1 MSDNV
6 YFKASLQNTLIPEVG
21 TFNNVNNKEG
31 TFTLEDGEYYLT
43 NNTDTSYR
51 VYYPTENINSVGF
64 TIEFD
69 VNYDNAGGFGWCLLF
84 NGTYWFGI
92 GVVGESLEFRGQ
104 SLPNYRLITSP
115 NTWLHVKCIFDYDN
129 NPNKVHIYVNNS
141 EVNTFT
147 ISNNY
152 GIKYID
158 ILGYSGGYV
167 PHAKIKNIIIYN
179 SSKKYYLDTTG
190 LTSLWSKI
198 KSLFATK
205 TELAS
210 KANSSDVY
218 NKSETDTLLSN
229 LVKTSDLAT
238 VATTGSYNDLLDKP
252 TSFDVDLSNYYTK
265 PEIDGLLSYIG
276 GVNSVYGGMSITAD
290 ESEGGYDAQGGLSFY
305 NAVERA
311 PGYDGTSQITI
322 AEDANTVEDE

>member
-1 MSDNV
+1 MNDV
-6 YFKASLQNTLIPEVG
+6 YFKASLQNTLNPEIG

-43 NNTDTSYR
+43 NTTSSSYR

-69 VNYDNAGGFGWCLLF
+69 VNYDGSGGFGWCLLF
-84 NGTYWFGI
+84 NGTNWFGV
-92 GVVGESLEFRGQ
+92 GVVGENLEFRGQ

-129 NPNKVHIYVNNS
+129 NPNNVHIYINNS

-147 ISNNY
+147 ISKNY

-167 PHAKIKNIIIYN
+167 PTAKIKNIIIYN
-179 SSKKYYLDTTG
+179 SSKKHYLDTTG

-205 TELAS
+205 SELAS
-210 KANSSDVY
+210 KAN
-218 NKSETDTLLSN
+218 
-229 LVKTSDLAT
+229 TS
-238 VATTGSYNDLLDKP
+238 
-252 TSFDVDLSNYYTK
+252 DLSNYYTK
-265 PEIDGLLSYIG
+265 TEVNEKFYTRKQVDILLSKVIINQQVLG
-276 GVNSVYGGMSITAD
+276 GAI
-290 ESEGGYDAQGGLSFY
+290 Y
-305 NAVERA
+305 NADIDEYNNETEQTMKTVFPVEE
-311 PGYDGTSQITI
+311 PTSVNAYTI
-322 AEDANTVEDE
+322 AENSDTVEEL